1 MLAAP
6 PAGMPTAPLLT
17 LCYREGWPGGAWFV
31 ARNPG
36 RTAHS
41 EPSGA
46 CVLLSVQ
53 VAGGGWG
60 GGLLVMRRSGVRFP
74 KAAQF
79 KVLISLVC
87 SHGSPAC
94 LGHEGDV
101 PRLIVGDMR
110 SRRVS
115 PGGSLLVNGRW
126 DHECSNP
133 IPVLRGR
140 RGCSWLPGLVPECR
154 RRPVVVTHHA
164 GLYSG
169 ACIASPSA
177 AQVHERPPGAPW
189 CQYARPSSCRS
200 GASTLVAGPQQAV
213 YLSHVPRGA
222 QATPPGTERLSG

>member
-1 MLAAP
+1 MVVDGDGTRTWMNRGYDLVRGRGW
-6 PAGMPTAPLLT
+6 AG
-17 LCYREGWPGGAWFV
+17 RI
-31 ARNPG
+31 
-36 RTAHS
+36 
-41 EPSGA
+41 
-46 CVLLSVQ
+46 
-53 VAGGGWG
+53 
-60 GGLLVMRRSGVRFP
+60 LLVMRRSGVRFP
-74 KAAQF
+74 KDAQF
-79 KVLISLVC
+79 KVLISSVC

-115 PGGSLLVNGRW
+115 QGGSLLVNGRW
-126 DHECSNP
+126 DRECSNP

-177 AQVHERPPGAPW
+177 PQVHERPPGGL
-189 CQYARPSSCRS
+189 CD
-200 GASTLVAGPQQAV
+200 ASTLGHPPAGV
-213 YLSHVPRGA
+213 VPA
-222 QATPPGTERLSG
+222 RLWRPRSRPST